1 MAEAKLAKAKG
12 DRGKITVAVIALLL
26 TTLSLLIATL
36 KYLAARMAKK
46 ERDDARKERD
56 EARISLQKQLRKVQ
70 QQEEALAATA
80 AELTR
85 KTTSLS
91 LTAAIQH
98 DQEAIRRGQQSR
110 QNFGQRRVGRDR
122 RHHLLHH

>member
-1 MAEAKLAKAKG
+1 MSAIGSVDWAFLEFFFG

-36 KYLAARMAKK
+36 NYLTARMAEK
-46 ERDDARKERD
+46 EGDDARKERD

-85 KTTSLS
+85 KTTSMS

-98 DQEAIRRGQQSR
+98 DHETSLKEREQRLQEIRSA
-110 QNFGQRRVGRDR
+110 
-122 RHHLLHH
+122 

>member
-1 MAEAKLAKAKG
+1 MSAIGSVDWAFLEFFFG
-12 DRGKITVAVIALLL
+12 DHGKITVAVIALLL

-85 KTTSLS
+85 KTTPLTP
-91 LTAAIQH
+91 TAAIPH
-98 DQEAIRRGQQSR
+98 NHKAPLTDPH
-110 QNFGQRRVGRDR
+110 QN
-122 RHHLLHH
+122 